1 MSTISAFNDMM
12 EQFVTELV
20 STFPNETSF
29 KKYQLTLQVAR
40 KANPRSILTTF
51 MESVSPYS
59 QKLMEKDETF
69 MTEDAKNIELIND
82 LKITNIWTPDLSE
95 NTKNAIWQ
103 YLQTLYLLGTTI
115 SFLPQDTLSMIE
127 AVAKQC
133 VDQIGEEGIQNSLG
147 GLANLLGKN
156 PPKL

>member
-12 EQFVTELV
+12 DQFVTELV
-20 STFPNETSF
+20 TTFPNEKSF
-29 KKYQLTLQVAR
+29 KKYQLALEVAR

-51 MESVSPYS
+51 MESITPYS
-59 QKLMEKDETF
+59 QKLMEKDESF
-69 MTEDAKNIELIND
+69 ILEDAKNISAISD
-82 LKITNIWTPDLSE
+82 LNIGNIWTVDLSE

-133 VDQIGEEGIQNSLG
+133 VDQIGEEGIQSSLG

>member
-12 EQFVTELV
+12 DQFVTELV
-20 STFPNETSF
+20 TTFPDEKSF
-29 KKYQLTLQVAR
+29 KKYQLALSMAR
-40 KANPRSILTTF
+40 KANPRSILNQF
-51 MESVSPYS
+51 MESVTPYS
-59 QKLMEKDETF
+59 QKLMAKDETF
-69 MTEDAKNIELIND
+69 ITEDAKNIEAISD
-82 LKITNIWTPDLSE
+82 LSIGKIWTPDLSE

-115 SFLPQDTLSMIE
+115 SFLPQETLSMIE

-133 VDQIGEEGIQNSLG
+133 VDQIGEDGIQSSIG